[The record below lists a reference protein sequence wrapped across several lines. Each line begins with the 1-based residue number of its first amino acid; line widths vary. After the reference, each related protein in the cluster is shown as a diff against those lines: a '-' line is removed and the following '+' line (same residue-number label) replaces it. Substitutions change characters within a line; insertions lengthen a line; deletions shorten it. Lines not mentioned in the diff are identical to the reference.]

1 MNVVLEIFFQNKNQG
16 YYTPEAPSTLP
27 QTPSTPAW
35 LKKGLVKMKSLDYRF
50 SDQNT
55 AIFTKK
61 PKTDRQQQKM
71 DAAAYRQMILASRT
85 SGTRSS
91 AGALPVDV
99 MELEGSLSERGE
111 KAALLKGDVTKSPGF
126 KREKQLDKQ
135 RKKEK
140 RMVEEAREDGD
151 EHKSSFLQCT
161 FNMANILMV
170 SLE

>member
-1 MNVVLEIFFQNKNQG
+1 
-16 YYTPEAPSTLP
+16 
-27 QTPSTPAW
+27 
-35 LKKGLVKMKSLDYRF
+35 MKSLDYRF

-55 AIFTKK
+55 AIFSKK
-61 PKTDRQQQKM
+61 RTDREKQKS
-71 DAAAYRQMILASRT
+71 DAAAYRQKILAQRSNN
-85 SGTRSS
+85 GLRSS

-126 KREKQLDKQ
+126 KREKQLDRQ

-140 RMVEEAREDGD
+140 VLEEAKIEEEDQ
-151 EHKSSFLQCT
+151 KSSFLQCT

-170 SLE
+170 SRSFRRYILNMKESIINAFNKLCYSTICRVLAC